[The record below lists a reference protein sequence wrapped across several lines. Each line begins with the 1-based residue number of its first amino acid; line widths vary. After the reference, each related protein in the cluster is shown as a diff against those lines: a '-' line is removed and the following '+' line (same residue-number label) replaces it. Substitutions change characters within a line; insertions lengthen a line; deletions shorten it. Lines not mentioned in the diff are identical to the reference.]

1 MAADMKPLLL
11 VGQDGKGGVIN
22 HPAQFDYPP
31 KKKMGERWFF
41 LTDRF
46 RTLPNGDVAAVYTEQ
61 GFKLNIEDFA
71 DLKKEDV
78 DVALPP
84 ETPTVS
90 VDALKELEEILG
102 EDSIFTSMIA
112 DWHNRHL
119 NEQVQ

>member
-1 MAADMKPLLL
+1 MPQMKRMLL
-11 VGQDGKGGVIN
+11 VANDGKGGVIN

-46 RTLPNGDVAAVYTEQ
+46 RTLPDGEVAAVYTEH
-61 GFKLNIEDFA
+61 GFKLDINDFA

-78 DVALPP
+78 IVP
-84 ETPTVS
+84 EAES
-90 VDALKELEEILG
+90 VNTNTEALKELEEILG

-112 DWHNRHL
+112 DWHNKNL
-119 NEQVQ
+119 NVRVQ

>member
-1 MAADMKPLLL
+1 MAEMKQILL
-11 VGQDGKGGVIN
+11 VANDGKGGVIN
-22 HPAQFDYPP
+22 HPAHFDYPP
-31 KKKMGERWFF
+31 KKKMGDRWFF

-46 RTLPNGDVAAVYTEQ
+46 RTLPSGDVAAVYTES

-78 DVALPP
+78 AP
-84 ETPTVS
+84 ELVSEAPTVS

-102 EDSIFTSMIA
+102 EDSIFTPMIA
-112 DWHNRHL
+112 EWHNRHL